1 MLAII
6 DEGSAHAIFNHFGSQ
21 VFLDFNF
28 SYVSFNYRTTYRQF
42 LNQAKTSSVNLL
54 QKDATPIDLGL
65 HYQFLTG
72 SDADYVGLANQFA
85 DWRFASEP
93 QATTLTSVPLHV
105 DILALETKPGL
116 FSREKVVMTDV
127 DGLIDIVDDLRT
139 HVTEQLMLNYL
150 GWQQGGYSYTAPE
163 YQQLDASLGN
173 LSQWHAYQ
181 ASLVDDDTV
190 LHFAGD
196 PYRAYVR
203 GRGYQTTDIIQTI
216 GLEFALHHDYYL
228 LNGNAGERLM
238 SDLRTTLSDLDIQ
251 GVSLETIGH
260 RVSSDF
266 SPLGQSKEGMIES
279 IQNAISVHD
288 ALYRPMSYAWKGQYL
303 LDLPMYS
310 SEQARLTDTVP
321 LIPYMINKHR
331 IGFGRAGN
339 FFSNTTN
346 ELLRMIDY
354 GLYPAFF
361 VSEASAYQLL
371 DTPSEHIFTSRY
383 QDWQPEIKRQYDF
396 ISDAL
401 MDVLGQRV
409 VAREVLDLGVV
420 AVTYE
425 LGTTIYI
432 NYSGNPYQQESL
444 VVEPMAY
451 VVRSST

>member
-1 MLAII
+1 
-6 DEGSAHAIFNHFGSQ
+6 
-21 VFLDFNF
+21 
-28 SYVSFNYRTTYRQF
+28 
-42 LNQAKTSSVNLL
+42 
-54 QKDATPIDLGL
+54 
-65 HYQFLTG
+65 
-72 SDADYVGLANQFA
+72 
-85 DWRFASEP
+85 
-93 QATTLTSVPLHV
+93 
-105 DILALETKPGL
+105 
-116 FSREKVVMTDV
+116 
-127 DGLIDIVDDLRT
+127 
-139 HVTEQLMLNYL
+139 
-150 GWQQGGYSYTAPE
+150 
-163 YQQLDASLGN
+163 
-173 LSQWHAYQ
+173 
-181 ASLVDDDTV
+181 LVDDDTV

-216 GLEFALHHDYYL
+216 GLEFALHDDYYL

-425 LGTTIYI
+425 SGTTIYI